1 MVNNDMVD
9 EAYRKAVKTLK
20 AGQIYNGVVESD
32 FGYFIIK
39 LESIEKNG
47 RLTNDADIQTYVND
61 FIDKTVTEV
70 FDSETEANKKQLEK
84 VKAVAEKLNSEI
96 GIISTSEEE

>member
-9 EAYRKAVKTLK
+9 EAYRKAVLTLK
-20 AGQIYNGVVESD
+20 AGQIHSTVVESD

-47 RLTNDADIQTYVND
+47 RLTNEDDLETYVND
-61 FIDKTVTEV
+61 YIAETIEAV
-70 FDSETEANKKQLEK
+70 FDTETEENQKQLEK
-84 VKAVAEKLNSEI
+84 VAAVAEKLNSEI
-96 GIISTSEEE
+96 GIVSSSEE

>member
-9 EAYRKAVKTLK
+9 EDYRNAVLSLK
-20 AGQIYNGVVESD
+20 EGKLHSTVVESD

-47 RLTNDADIQTYVND
+47 RLTNEDDIESYVND
-61 FIDKTVTEV
+61 YIGNKVTAV
-70 FDSETEANKKQLEK
+70 FDNTTEANKKQLEK
-84 VKAVAEKLNSEI
+84 VSAVANKLNSEI
-96 GIISTSEEE
+96 GIISSSEE